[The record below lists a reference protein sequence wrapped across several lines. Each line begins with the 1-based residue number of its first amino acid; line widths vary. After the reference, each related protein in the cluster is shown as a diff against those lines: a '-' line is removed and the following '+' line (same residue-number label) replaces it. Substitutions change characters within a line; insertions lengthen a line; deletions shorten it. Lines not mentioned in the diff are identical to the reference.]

1 MSAERVYAFADSVAE
16 DVAATEQHVAQLETW
31 VTFRMAGEV
40 FGFAVEAIQEIVR
53 VGDIVRVPHA
63 PYAVRG
69 IFNVRGR
76 VVPVMDLRIRLGLA
90 PADPG
95 PHSRILIAPIRGRL
109 LGLLVDS
116 VEQVERIDRLRVTA
130 PPDDVMTE
138 HSEYING
145 VYQNEAAFLIL
156 LDAERVLL
164 IPDGLEARNAETI

>member
-1 MSAERVYAFADSVAE
+1 MMAERVYAFADSMA
-16 DVAATEQHVAQLETW
+16 DAAPAGEQRAARMETW
-31 VTFRMAGEV
+31 VTFRLAGEV
-40 FGFAVEAIQEIVR
+40 FGFAVETIQEIVR

-69 IFNVRGR
+69 ICNVRGR

-90 PADPG
+90 PADLG
-95 PHSRILIAPIRGRL
+95 PHSRILIAPLRGRL

-116 VEQVERIDRLRVTA
+116 VEQVERIDRNGVTA